1 MTTISAFHKLFVRDG
16 NKSWKRWTVVAFN
29 VVAAVLQL
37 AGLVIWVKGSTSFS
51 RKSFFLKTFDLERT
65 CQTCNRIANAR

>member
-16 NKSWKRWTVVAFN
+16 NKSWKRWTVVGFN

-37 AGLVIWVKGSTSFS
+37 AGLVIWVKALRLLVENHFS
-51 RKSFFLKTFDLERT
+51 
-65 CQTCNRIANAR
+65 